1 MAALFSKSFYDR
13 YSYHTKQLSGLLNLG
28 DYNSLQHH
36 LWEMTPVPLLDKVG
50 AHCGEMDRVSPVCA
64 ELISQ
69 ASVHCQWSHTGG
81 EGTFLQLG

>member
-1 MAALFSKSFYDR
+1 M
-13 YSYHTKQLSGLLNLG
+13 
-28 DYNSLQHH
+28 
-36 LWEMTPVPLLDKVG
+36 PLLDKVW

-69 ASVHCQWSHTGG
+69 ASVYCQWSHTGG